1 MGEGKIGEIRER
13 RINGLISLR
22 RCEEI
27 KFSF

>member
-22 RCEEI
+22 CEEI